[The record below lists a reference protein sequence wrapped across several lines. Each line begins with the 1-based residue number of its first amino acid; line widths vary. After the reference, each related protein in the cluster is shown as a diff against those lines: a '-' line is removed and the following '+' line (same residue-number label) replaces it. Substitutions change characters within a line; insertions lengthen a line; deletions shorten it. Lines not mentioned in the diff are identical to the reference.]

1 MKLKMLLGGLALVA
15 ATVTPALAQ
24 DPVKIGFITKFPV
37 PFFATMEN
45 AAKAY
50 AEANPGVEIIYGQG
64 TSATDIEG
72 QIALIESMV
81 TQGVQGIALTP
92 VDPTVA
98 AALDKA
104 IEAGVKIVL
113 MDNNIPDWEGRTSLA
128 TTNNYNAGVIAGKA
142 LAGMLKEGDSLGIL
156 EGVPGV
162 PALDDRVNGMLEG
175 LGGLKVNIV
184 GRGATNCTEEL
195 GISVAEDLLT
205 ATPDLKAIYAA
216 CGPPAAGAA
225 KAIENAGIADDAI
238 VLVGFDFCCGEED
251 ALKSG
256 TEDASVA
263 QFPSK
268 MAEYGVDALVKAIRG
283 ETVEN
288 LIDSGAALVTQENM
302 ADFM

>member
-1 MKLKMLLGGLALVA
+1 MKLRLLLGGLALAA
-15 ATVTPALAQ
+15 ATAGPTTAQ
-24 DPVKIGFITKFPV
+24 DVKIGFITKFPV

-98 AALDKA
+98 PALDDA
-104 IEAGVKIVL
+104 VEAGVKVVL
-113 MDNNIPDWEGRTSLA
+113 MDNSIPGWENLTALA
-128 TTNNYNAGVIAGKA
+128 TTDNYAAGVIAGKH
-142 LAGMLKEGDSLGIL
+142 LATLLSEGDTLGIL

-175 LGGLKVNIV
+175 LGGLKVEIV

-195 GISVAEDLLT
+195 GINVAEDLLT
-205 ATPDLKAIYAA
+205 ANPDLDAIYAA

-225 KAIENAGIADDAI
+225 RAIENAGIAPDGI
-238 VLVGFDFCCGEED
+238 VLVGFDFCCGEAEALAAGIED
-251 ALKSG
+251 A
-256 TEDASVA
+256 TVA

-268 MAEYGVDALVKAIRG
+268 MAELGVDALVRAIRG
-283 ETVEN
+283 EEVSS
-288 LIDSGAALVTQENM
+288 LIDSGAALVTKSNM
-302 ADFM
+302 AEFE